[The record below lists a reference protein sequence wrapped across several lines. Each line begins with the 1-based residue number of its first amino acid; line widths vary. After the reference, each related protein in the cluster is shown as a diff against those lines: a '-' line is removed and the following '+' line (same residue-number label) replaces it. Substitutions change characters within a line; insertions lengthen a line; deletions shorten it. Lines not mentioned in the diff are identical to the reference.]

1 MLLRVFIG
9 IHYFAVEVITLIANG
24 RTTSNAQHHEPT
36 MLGPAV
42 YRGKD
47 TTDKTL

>member
-1 MLLRVFIG
+1 MLLRVFSG
-9 IHYFAVEVITLIANG
+9 IHYIAVEVIKLIA
-24 RTTSNAQHHEPT
+24 TPKAQHHGPT

-42 YRGKD
+42 HRGKD